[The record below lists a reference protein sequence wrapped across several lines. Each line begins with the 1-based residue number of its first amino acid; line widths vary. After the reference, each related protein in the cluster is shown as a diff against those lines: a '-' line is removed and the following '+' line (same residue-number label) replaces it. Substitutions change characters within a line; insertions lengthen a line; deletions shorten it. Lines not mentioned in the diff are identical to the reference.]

1 MKQYDKATVGKKGER
16 IAAKF
21 LRRQGYR
28 ILARN
33 KHYGKN
39 ELDLIAKNKDFL
51 VFVEVK
57 TRSFTEGEQ
66 FTRPA
71 EAVDL
76 AKRRRTAE
84 AARAHLREHPTARC
98 PRFDVIEVY
107 LARKRR
113 LPVMRINHIPDAFS
127 VGGHVRH

>member
-1 MKQYDKATVGKKGER
+1 MKKYDKATVGKKGER
-16 IAAKF
+16 IAARF

-28 ILARN
+28 IVARN

-57 TRSFTEGEQ
+57 TRSFADGEQ

-84 AARAHLREHPTARC
+84 AARAHLREHPTAHC

-127 VGGHVRH
+127 VSGHVRH

>member
-1 MKQYDKATVGKKGER
+1 MKKYDKATIGKKGER
-16 IAAKF
+16 VAARF
-21 LRRQGYR
+21 LRKQGYR
-28 ILARN
+28 IVARN

-39 ELDLIAKNKDFL
+39 ELDLIAKNKEFL
-51 VFVEVK
+51 LFVEVK
-57 TRSFTEGEQ
+57 TRSFTKGEPS
-66 FTRPA
+66 TRPA

-84 AARAHLREHPTARC
+84 AARAHLREHPTALC

-113 LPVMRINHIPDAFS
+113 LPVTRINHIPDAFS
-127 VGGHVRH
+127 VNGRIRH